1 MTTAQAMVNEVKNRY
16 LVAGANEQRN
26 QLAADFTA
34 GATTMAFKYDLL
46 GIQPGATITIGLDV
60 FYVWSADS
68 SAKTA
73 IVSGGQQGATALN
86 HTTGDDVWVSPR
98 YTDFSIFT
106 AINQELDALDSPGF
120 FQVKQIELVYNAA
133 KVGYDLPGT
142 DITAILEVRYDD
154 NQPFARTPRL
164 SANDY
169 RLERNYLTSEDSSTT
184 SLKLLRGGYPGR
196 NVTILYK
203 TGFTT
208 FAALTDD
215 AIITGLP
222 SSAWDIPPMG
232 AALRLGLGREIR
244 RNDTSSQGDTRR
256 AEEVGA
262 GAVAASWRNLQAQY
276 FKRIQ
281 DETYRLQQRYPVVMP

>member
-1 MTTAQAMVNEVKNRY
+1 MTTAQAMVTEVKTRY

-26 QLAADFTA
+26 QLAADYTA
-34 GATTMAFKYDLL
+34 GATTMAFKYDLN
-46 GIQPGATITIGLDV
+46 GIQAGVTLSIGLDV
-60 FYVWSADS
+60 FYVWSADA

-73 IVSGGQQGATALN
+73 IVSGGQQGATAAS

-98 YTDFSIFT
+98 YSDFSIFT
-106 AINQELDALDSPGF
+106 ALNQEIDALDSPGF
-120 FQVKQIELVYNAA
+120 FQVKQTELVYNAA
-133 KVGYDLPGT
+133 RVGYDLPGT
-142 DITAILEVRYDD
+142 DITTVLSIRYDD
-154 NQPFARTPRL
+154 NQPYARTPRL

-169 RLERNYLTSEDSSTT
+169 RLERNYLPGENSSTT
-184 SLKLLRGGYPGR
+184 SLKLLRGGFPGR
-196 NVTILYK
+196 NVTVLYK

-208 FAALTDD
+208 FTNLSDNAT
-215 AIITGLP
+215 ITGLP

-244 RNDTSSQGDTRR
+244 RNDMSSQGDTRR

-281 DETYRLQQRYPVVMP
+281 DETYRLQQQYPVVMP